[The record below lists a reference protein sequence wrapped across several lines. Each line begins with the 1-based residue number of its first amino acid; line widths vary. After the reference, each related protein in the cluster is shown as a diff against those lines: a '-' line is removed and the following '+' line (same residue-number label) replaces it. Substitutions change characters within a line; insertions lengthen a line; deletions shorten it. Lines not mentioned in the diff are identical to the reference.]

1 MSKKNKRPS
10 KDAWKRHERL
20 IASYFNTTRNIF
32 GRGKFGFTST
42 DVVAE
47 LDDELWSKICLENR
61 MQYDPECLPT
71 HLIIECKYNSGRDG
85 PLFKSMSQAQ
95 DACGSIRSYDRFLIS
110 RWKNVTCSYLSDFP
124 KVFTDILLPMY
135 MDTGQKIPIDISK
148 VGIHHNSRRLP
159 GYIKKYVMQAK
170 KDTEICW
177 DQNRD
182 WVPMY
187 LVCMGN
193 SSKEKIMIY
202 DNKQTYRDYAL
213 QVKCQNNSV

>member
-1 MSKKNKRPS
+1 MSKRIKKQRS

-42 DVVAE
+42 DIVAK
-47 LDDELWSKICLENR
+47 LDDELWNKICLENR
-61 MQYDPECLPT
+61 IEYDSNLLPT
-71 HLIIECKYNSGRDG
+71 HLIIECKYNTGRDG

-95 DACGSIRSYDRFLIS
+95 DGCGAIKAYDRYLIS

-124 KVFTDILLPMY
+124 RVFTEVLLPMY
-135 MDTGQKIPIDISK
+135 MLGKEKISVDLSK
-148 VGIHHNSRRLP
+148 IGVHHNCRRLP
-159 GYIKKYVMQAK
+159 GYVKKYVSQVK
-170 KDTEICW
+170 KDTEACW

-182 WVPMY
+182 WIPMY

-193 SSKEKIMIY
+193 SSKDKIVIY
-202 DNKQTYRDYAL
+202 DNKQTYKDYTF
-213 QVKCQNNSV
+213 QIK